1 MPTFEQEWISPILE
15 VYKKRRIT
23 DEYTI
28 ILGLNPIGQA
38 VCRKLYETL
47 PFETVF
53 IFNSPNFSTWNK
65 YPAEIKP
72 PVVPVQ
78 AMICE
83 DLMIIFGDIVVREYE
98 WVTDMLFFLRGHV
111 PSRFVIALQ
120 SYDGPS
126 VGQVLSRKGERL
138 LQRMGV
144 PVGRSDFYDGLAAPL
159 ISLGPTTGIDPVI
172 LFVEQTTSGEFI
184 LQADDMAI
192 YSEQIE
198 NTLDMLVKG
207 LDIRTEV

>member
-15 VYKKRRIT
+15 VYKKQKVT
-23 DEYTI
+23 DEYSV

-53 IFNSPNFSTWNK
+53 IFNSPNFSTWNR
-65 YPAEIKP
+65 YPAEMKP

-78 AMICE
+78 AMASD
-83 DLMIIFGDIVVREYE
+83 DLMIVFGDIVVREYE

-111 PSRFVIALQ
+111 PSRFVIAFQ

-126 VGQVLSRKGERL
+126 VGQVLSKEGERL
-138 LQRMGV
+138 LHRMGV
-144 PVGRSDFYDGLAAPL
+144 PAGRSDFYDGLAAPL
-159 ISLGPTTGIDPVI
+159 ISLGPTISLDPVI
-172 LFVEQTTSGEFI
+172 IFVEQTTSGEFI
-184 LQADDMAI
+184 LQADDVAI

-198 NTLDMLVKG
+198 NALDMLVKG

>member
-23 DEYTI
+23 DEHTI

-38 VCRKLYETL
+38 VCRKIYETL

-53 IFNSPNFSTWNK
+53 IFNSPNFSTWNR

-78 AMICE
+78 AMVSE
-83 DLMIIFGDIVVREYE
+83 GLMIIFGDIVVREYE

-126 VGQVLSRKGERL
+126 VGQVLSKKGERL

-159 ISLGPTTGIDPVI
+159 ISLGPTASLDPVI

-184 LQADDMAI
+184 LQADDIAI

>member
-38 VCRKLYETL
+38 VCRKIYETL

-53 IFNSPNFSTWNK
+53 IFNSPNFSIWNR

-78 AMICE
+78 AMVSN

-126 VGQVLSRKGERL
+126 VGQALSKKGERL
-138 LQRMGV
+138 LQRMGL
-144 PVGRSDFYDGLAAPL
+144 PLGRSDFYDGLAAPI
-159 ISLGPTTGIDPVI
+159 ISLGPTTSMDPVV
-172 LFVEQTTSGEFI
+172 LFVEQTTSGEFL
-184 LQADDMAI
+184 LQADDSAI
-192 YSEQIE
+192 YSEQVE

-207 LDIRTEV
+207 LDIRTEI